1 MSSRLDRLLLL
12 LDTGASPAVR
22 AAAAKQVAQIAA
34 KSVSE
39 EVPTDTTGI
48 DAPSA
53 TNVHVYHPPSSDWSQ
68 VMAVVSRL
76 LPYLHSKSTD
86 TRVAASSAL
95 QQICS
100 LVPIWKPRTP
110 PSTPRDGQS
119 PSTSTPAEPPF
130 PPFVLEDLLFSPN
143 LLLASS
149 GKEFAKPLQSDKDLA
164 AARQEAMKRMGLGFF
179 EDVSGD
185 GFTKDLE
192 KELADD
198 DDLDVKMSDANK
210 TDQEGSEPPPTPA
223 VTTVKMEVD
232 IPTPPSS
239 AEPHRELSKRELN
252 RLKRK
257 RKDGNAFVA
266 AAPASS
272 ARSAHEVQPS
282 PKVRVVDTD
291 GGPSAKPASPGAE
304 NGASADKVVIDP
316 QKGGQV
322 TANDKPTK
330 TITLDPKE
338 GHWVWHRVAEVLE
351 VDLVSPNWEV
361 RHGAGLALRDIV
373 KSQGACGGMIDG
385 ASAEE
390 NAYNHENWCNQLAA
404 KFLLVFVLD
413 RFSDFVSDQM
423 VAPVRETVSQS
434 LASLLLHM
442 PRRSILHVHAILL
455 EMILQ
460 ANIQPPASNG
470 HLTPDVA
477 NGNMAKRKAK
487 GKTSATPT
495 HVWQVRHA
503 GLLGVK
509 YEVAVRYDLVDVD
522 QEGGREVLK
531 GVVEAALLGLAD
543 QDDDVRSVA
552 ASCLTPIVGHIVERL
567 PEDVPA
573 VMDVLWNC
581 LSDMKD
587 DLGSSVGAVMELLGK
602 LVSFPQVINLLS
614 NSASSQPLTVLAP
627 ILFPFFRHTITTV
640 RLAVVNTFV
649 SFLGVRALVGE
660 WISQHFVRLLF
671 QNIIVEEKHDIREA
685 SFTAWKA
692 SIDCLTQMPIGED
705 GNSDITM
712 LGTNGQARLKSR
724 LEIIVPD
731 ALLPWFTILM
741 NPIGV
746 PLDPGQFYQPIN
758 GPALLHN
765 VDKPMLAQDLSLVS
779 EEWILRGR
787 VTACKAMGYLM
798 AVWPVEKQRDAFHY
812 FLTFYNISR
821 SMLQRFLAATI
832 IQEWAIAADAKST
845 LRPPISLCQTSPL
858 AAEMVARL
866 ITTIEAPHP
875 STYHEQ
881 LQDLARL
888 QKESQS
894 MLQAFHTEVQV
905 SAPRIPTLP
914 SELDIEGTDK
924 NRFSAS
930 LAEETVTKTFEELKG
945 LVGKPKKKNWN
956 NINDKRKQ
964 VQTSL
969 ERYQKTKKSYDV
981 RVMSAVAAAIV
992 ALRNLP
998 EKKNPIIHGIMDGT
1012 KYEENADL
1020 QERSALAVV
1029 DFVTYISSIHV
1040 TTKVNPAEKIVKNL
1054 CTFVCADESLTPI
1067 FAENTTKLNGIGPI
1081 KKHIPAA
1088 RLRERNKPYRIEMPE
1103 DWLSPSKLQR
1113 RGALLALS
1121 SFGDRL
1127 AANLFDRLPKLWDC
1141 MSAGLFNTYSASL
1154 DIKEIDEV
1162 ESGQSVVDNLTV
1174 IQGIAPHLHQDL
1186 LKHITAVFP
1195 YILGALNSRYA
1206 VIRNCAAR
1214 CFATLCDVFTS
1225 EAMHY
1230 VVDNVLPRLKAEKAY
1245 TRQGAMELIANL
1257 VQLLD
1262 LKTLPYVIF
1271 LIVPV
1276 LGRMS
1281 DPDGDIR
1288 FSATN
1293 TFASLVKMVPLEAGL
1308 PDPPGFSAELL
1319 QKKAEERQFLSQLLD
1334 GSKTVPYKIPVSIN
1348 AELRKYQQEG
1358 VNWLAFLAKYQLHGV
1373 LCDDMGLGKT
1383 LQSICIL
1390 ASMHYE
1396 RSEKWKATHAPDSEH
1411 RPSLIVCP
1419 PTLTGHWY
1427 HEILKY
1433 ATNLR
1438 PIQYVGPAR
1447 DRTKLLDSFSKYDIV
1462 ITSYDVVRNDV
1473 ADLSQKDWH
1482 YCILDEGH
1490 VIKNPK
1496 TQLTKAVKAMKANHR
1511 LILSGT
1517 PIQNNVVELWSLF
1530 DFLMPGFLGTESSFN
1545 DRFGKPILANRDG
1558 KGGAKGAEAAAAA
1571 LDALHK
1577 QVLPFLLRRLK
1588 EDVLSDLP
1596 PKIIQDYYCELSD
1609 LQKALYD
1616 EYTQSQAQAAVAA
1629 AIQSGGKTGPGQT
1642 HVFQALQ
1649 YLRKLC
1655 NHPAL
1660 VVKSADDIREV
1671 TAKRHITLGPRGL
1684 RDVMH
1689 APKIEA
1695 LRQAKDDESQDLVDG
1710 SGTFSR
1716 HRVLIFCQMKQMI
1729 EMIETDLFQALM
1741 PEVTYMRL
1749 DGTVDA
1755 NKRHATVQ
1763 TFNADPSIDCLLL
1776 TTHVGGL
1783 GLTLTGADTVIFVEH
1798 DWNPMKDLQA
1808 MDRAHR
1814 LGQKK
1819 VVNVYRLITKGTLEE
1834 KIMGL
1839 QRFKLNIANSVVT
1852 QQNAGL
1858 ASMDTDLVLDLF
1870 RHTKDEDDPSGKQ
1883 KRKDAEA
1890 NKPATA
1896 KNVLDGLEDL
1906 PNEDEYESLNFST
1919 FMGSL
1924 GR

>member
-39 EVPTDTTGI
+39 EVPTDTTTGV

-53 TNVHVYHPPSSDWSQ
+53 SNVHVYHPPSSDWSQ

-110 PSTPRDGQS
+110 PSTPRDGS
-119 PSTSTPAEPPF
+119 STSTSTAAEPPF

-149 GKEFAKPLQSDKDLA
+149 GKEFAKPVQSDKDLA

-185 GFTKDLE
+185 GFAKDLE
-192 KELADD
+192 KEFADD
-198 DDLDVKMSDANK
+198 EDADVRMSDANK
-210 TDQEGSEPPPTPA
+210 TDQEGSEPPTPA
-223 VTTVKMEVD
+223 FVTVKMEVD
-232 IPTPPSS
+232 VPTPPQSTE
-239 AEPHRELSKRELN
+239 AHRELSKRELN

-266 AAPASS
+266 AAPAAAS
-272 ARSAHEVQPS
+272 RAHEVQPS

-291 GGPSAKPASPGAE
+291 AGPSAKPASPGAE
-304 NGASADKVVIDP
+304 NGNGVSVEKVVIDP

-338 GHWVWHRVAEVLE
+338 GHWVWHRVVEVLE

-442 PRRSILHVHAILL
+442 PRRSILRVHDILL
-455 EMILQ
+455 QMILQ
-460 ANIQPPASNG
+460 TNIQPPTSNG
-470 HLTPDVA
+470 HLTADAA
-477 NGNMAKRKAK
+477 NGNMSKRKGK
-487 GKTSATPT
+487 GKSVAVST

-522 QEGGREVLK
+522 QEGGRDVLK

-543 QDDDVRSVA
+543 QDDDVRSIA
-552 ASCLTPIVGHIVERL
+552 ASCLTPIVQQIVERL

-581 LSDMKD
+581 LSDMTD
-587 DLGSSVGAVMELLGK
+587 DLGSSVGAVMELL
-602 LVSFPQVINLLS
+602 
-614 NSASSQPLTVLAP
+614 VLAP

-649 SFLGVRALVGE
+649 SFLNVPALVGP
-660 WISQHFVRLLF
+660 WISQQFVRLLF
-671 QNIIVEEKHDIREA
+671 QNIIVEEKHEIRDA
-685 SFTAWKA
+685 SFAAWKA
-692 SIDCLTQMPIGED
+692 SIDCLTQMPHDDD
-705 GNSDITM
+705 GTADVTM
-712 LGTNGQARLKSR
+712 LGANGQPRTKSR
-724 LEIIVPD
+724 LEMTVPE
-731 ALLPWFTILM
+731 ALLPWFTVLM

-746 PLDPGQFYQPIN
+746 PLDSAQFYQPVN
-758 GPALLHN
+758 GPAFLHN
-765 VDKPMLAQDLSLVS
+765 VDKPMLTQDLSLVS
-779 EEWILRGR
+779 EEWIMRGR
-787 VTACKAMGYLM
+787 VTACKAMAYAM
-798 AVWPVEKQRDAFHY
+798 AVWPVEKQHDAFHY
-812 FLTFYNISR
+812 FLTFYDVSR
-821 SMLQRFLAATI
+821 SMLQRFLSATI

-845 LRPPISLCQTSPL
+845 LEPPISLCQSSPL
-858 AAEMVARL
+858 AAELAARL
-866 ITTIEAPHP
+866 IKAIESPPPA
-875 STYHEQ
+875 TYHEQ
-881 LQDLARL
+881 FHDLAKL
-888 QKESQS
+888 QKDCQS
-894 MLQAFHTEVQV
+894 LVNAFHTEVQV
-905 SAPRIPTLP
+905 SMPRIPTLP
-914 SELDIEGTDK
+914 VELDFDGGDK
-924 NRFSAS
+924 TRFSAA
-930 LAEETVTKTFEELKG
+930 LAEETVTKKFDELKA
-945 LVGKPKKKNWN
+945 LVGKPKRKNWN
-956 NINDKRKQ
+956 NLNEKRKQ
-964 VQTSL
+964 LQVSL

-992 ALRNLP
+992 GLRNLP

-1020 QERSALAVV
+1020 QERAALSVV
-1029 DFVTYISSIHV
+1029 DFVTYISSIPV

-1067 FAENTTKLNGIGPI
+1067 FAENTTKLNGIAQF
-1081 KKHIPAA
+1081 KRHIPAA
-1088 RLRERNKPYRIEMPE
+1088 RLRERNKPYRVEMPE

-1113 RGALLALS
+1113 RGALQALS

-1127 AANLFDRLPKLWDC
+1127 GPNLFDRLPKLWEC
-1141 MSAGLFNTYSASL
+1141 MSEGLFSTYSANL
-1154 DIKEIDEV
+1154 DLKERDEV

-1186 LKHITAVFP
+1186 LNHITGIFP
-1195 YILGALNSRYA
+1195 YILGALNSRYC

-1214 CFATLCDVFTS
+1214 CFATLCDVFTA

-1230 VVDNVLPRLKAEKAY
+1230 VVDNVLPRLQAPTVY
-1245 TRQGAMELIANL
+1245 TRQGAMELISAI
-1257 VQLLD
+1257 VHLLD

-1281 DPDGDIR
+1281 DPDTDIR
-1288 FSATN
+1288 FTATN

-1308 PDPPGFSAELL
+1308 PDPPGFSDELL
-1319 QKKAEERQFLSQLLD
+1319 QKKAEERLFLSQLLD
-1334 GSKTVPYKIPVSIN
+1334 GSKTVPYKIPVPIN

-1396 RSEKWKATHAPDSEH
+1396 RSEKWKETQAPDSSH

-1447 DRTKLLDSFSKYDIV
+1447 DRSKLLDSFSKYDVV

-1473 ADLSQKDWH
+1473 TDLGKWDWH

-1530 DFLMPGFLGTESSFN
+1530 DFLMPGFLGTEANFN
-1545 DRFGKPILANRDG
+1545 ERFGKPILANRDG

-1609 LQKALYD
+1609 LQRALYD
-1616 EYTQSQAQAAVAA
+1616 EYTQSQAQAAVAEA
-1629 AIQSGGKTGPGQT
+1629 VKSGGKTGPGQT

-1660 VVKSADDIREV
+1660 VVKSPDEIREV
-1671 TAKRHITLGPRGL
+1671 TAKRQITLGPKGL
-1684 RDVMH
+1684 RDVVH

-1695 LRQAKDDESQDLVDG
+1695 LRQILNDCGIGCQKDDETQDLVDG
-1710 SGTFSR
+1710 NGTFSR

-1870 RHTKDEDDPSGKQ
+1870 RHTKDDEDAMAKQ
-1883 KRKDAEA
+1883 KRKEA
-1890 NKPATA
+1890 DSNKPTTA
-1896 KNVLDGLEDL
+1896 KNVLEGLEDI
-1906 PNEDEYESLNFST
+1906 PNEDEYESLNFSA